1 MSILKESQPPLT
13 VHHGRRRFVFTTL
26 ASVALPAVASA
37 GTIRRRRFNFHTEA
51 RAQAIGTV
59 EPKTKYT
66 GKKIVP
72 YSGPEKPGTIIII
85 TRERALYYVLPGG
98 KAERYGVGV
107 GREGFQWSGVTT
119 IKRKAIWPEWRPPK
133 EMIEREWRLYKRRL
147 PKVMRGG
154 PDNPLGARAL
164 YLYQGNR
171 DTLYRIHGTNDPS
184 TIGRAVSSG
193 CIRMLNEEIIELYEK
208 VPIGTRVVVL

>member
-1 MSILKESQPPLT
+1 MRNRKRPKALT
-13 VHHGRRRFVFTTL
+13 AFHAGRRTFLLTAL
-26 ASVALPAVASA
+26 AGLTLPATAFA
-37 GTIRRRRFNFHTEA
+37 GIERKRRFNFRTLA
-51 RAQAIGTV
+51 RAENTAARRSSAR
-59 EPKTKYT
+59 YT

-72 YSGPEKPGTIIII
+72 YSGPEKPGTIVIV

-107 GREGFQWSGVTT
+107 GREGFQWSGVAT
-119 IKRKAIWPEWRPPK
+119 IRRKAVWPEWRPPK
-133 EMIEREWRLYKRRL
+133 EMIEREWKLYKRRL
-147 PKVMRGG
+147 PEVMKGG
-154 PDNPLGARAL
+154 RDNPLGARAL

-171 DTLYRIHGTNDPS
+171 DTLYRIHGTNDPT

-208 VPIGTRVVVL
+208 VPIGTKVVVL